1 MASPSARSGDRFI
14 PSRSAIDLSV
24 SHFELTHDSQ
34 NCAENAGVNASPAK
48 EEYKKVLAA
57 NLFTGRPAN
66 KILTFSNKAPRP
78 AEAEDH
84 HRALRVLYSQN
95 RKAGLVPY
103 ARHTP
108 QVPEHAERILDL
120 PGMLDDFYLNLLDW
134 GKNNVLSVA
143 LGGTVYLWNA
153 SGGSIQKLMQTTG
166 SGSHV
171 TSLSWM
177 QEDDTNTL
185 AVGTSD
191 HKVLLWDADKL
202 KQVHSMNGHH
212 GQVASL
218 AWNNHLLSS
227 GGHDSQIIHH
237 DVRVADGDHKVGV
250 LKGHTAQVCGLKWSP
265 QGTMLA
271 SGGNDNLLNI
281 WDNRYVSTYSHTTDQ
296 PLFRLDAHKVCAHAS
311 AYHMLLPYACD
322 SLTSLSLCHGAHQA
336 AVKAIAWCPWQRN
349 LLASGGG
356 TADRTAV

>member
-34 NCAENAGVNASPAK
+34 SPAL

-57 NLFTGRPAN
+57 NLFAGRPAN
-66 KILTFSNKAPRP
+66 KILTFSNKAPKP

-84 HRALRVLYSQN
+84 HCALRVLYSQN

-108 QVPEHAERILDL
+108 HVPEHAERILDL
-120 PGMLDDFYLNLLDW
+120 PGLLDDFYLNLLDW

-143 LGGTVYLWNA
+143 LGDTVYLWNA

-166 SGSHV
+166 LGSHV

-191 HKVLLWDADKL
+191 HKVLLWDTDKL

-212 GQVASL
+212 GRVASL

-227 GGHDSQIIHH
+227 GGRDSQIIHH
-237 DVRVADGDHKVGV
+237 DVRVADHKVLGV
-250 LKGHTAQVCGLKWSP
+250 LKGHTAEVCGLKWSP

-281 WDNRYVSTYSHTTDQ
+281 WDNRYVSTNSHTTDQ
-296 PLFRLDAHKVCAHAS
+296 PLFRLDAHKVCACICITKCVHAS
-311 AYHMLLPYACD
+311 AYIICCCRMHV
-322 SLTSLSLCHGAHQA
+322 T
-336 AVKAIAWCPWQRN
+336 R
-349 LLASGGG
+349 
-356 TADRTAV
+356 